1 MIDIKGNQGCNIQ
14 GLKIANRG
22 FSKNKFKE
30 DFINMIDIM
39 GIDKRNNKKKKKRIT
54 ISNRRK
60 TKTSSQQDNKIKPL
74 KYLLI
79 FKEKKILILI

>member
-39 GIDKRNNKKKKKRIT
+39 GIDKRNNQKKKKKRVT
-54 ISNRRK
+54 ISNKRRSK
-60 TKTSSQQDNKIKPL
+60 TTSQQDNKIKSA
-74 KYLLI
+74 KY
-79 FKEKKILILI
+79 F